1 MPYNLLDSRSVDSV
15 DSVLED
21 IQSQLDVAS
30 EIEQAISQPISSLK
44 FDEDELEDELAALEA
59 DNEQVWGKYL
69 RA

>member
-59 DNEQVWGKYL
+59 DNEQV
-69 RA
+69 